1 MLHKAE
7 RNVRF
12 AQQQPLERSKL
23 FRNSCHVGGCRI
35 DEPNSHHA
43 MDVELHNLLIHL
55 AASSR
60 ITFHVVGASF
70 LEHSEKRSRIPGA
83 GVQGSLALPSC
94 GRGAFIC
101 RVEPKRIFTDKL
113 LDFFVERFGNRKGVV
128 VEHRAQYLDVCG
140 Y

>member
-1 MLHKAE
+1 MLHKPE

-70 LEHSEKRSRIPGA
+70 LEHSEKRSRIPG
-83 GVQGSLALPSC
+83 GWRPRVP
-94 GRGAFIC
+94 GAPVM
-101 RVEPKRIFTDKL
+101 RPWRIYMP
-113 LDFFVERFGNRKGVV
+113 G
-128 VEHRAQYLDVCG
+128 
-140 Y
+140 